1 MWAVMWVLEIK
12 LRSFGRAAM
21 LLTIGYRSTAKEI
34 ILKAPIISIVVP
46 KLDESEASVSQ
57 LLQV

>member
-12 LRSFGRAAM
+12 LRSFGRVAM